1 MYKKAE
7 EFYAV
12 KRHKLIKKEGK
23 FLIFEYDM
31 DWGTR
36 IEEPKDPLYDNLLVA
51 VISAE
56 SLSKLNHGG
65 FNDCWILGNSINQ
78 ETYIDGY
85 GGDGEINKKAILK
98 NRTDF
103 VNLMKDLF
111 LHLDAPFGWIEY
123 EDYWPDRSSDD
134 VLDGK
139 VPTGNSYV
147 FIGKKYV
154 AKLNKAELKKTDFA
168 KLNNGGILIHNRKLE
183 NGRSAFDS
191 TPSTG

>member
-1 MYKKAE
+1 HTFNELGIDVPVDSTKIIAK
-7 EFYAV
+7 
-12 KRHKLIKKEGK
+12 I
-23 FLIFEYDM
+23 
-31 DWGTR
+31 
-36 IEEPKDPLYDNLLVA
+36 IEEEV
-51 VISAE
+51 SF
-56 SLSKLNHGG
+56 S
-65 FNDCWILGNSINQ
+65 
-78 ETYIDGY
+78 
-85 GGDGEINKKAILK
+85 
-98 NRTDF
+98 DF